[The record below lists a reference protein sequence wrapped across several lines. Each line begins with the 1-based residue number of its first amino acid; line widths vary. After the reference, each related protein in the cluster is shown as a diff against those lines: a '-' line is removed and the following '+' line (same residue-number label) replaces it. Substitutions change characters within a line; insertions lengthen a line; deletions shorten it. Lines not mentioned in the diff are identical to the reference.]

1 MGDEEWGHL
10 QIDAVSLYLLFL
22 AQMTASGL
30 EIVTTL
36 EEVALVQNLVFII
49 EAAYCTPVSINL
61 SLKLWTERSVTY
73 ILICEKRSAIR
84 TEKMYFAH
92 RTTEYGNAATRRIL
106 EAWN

>member
-49 EAAYCTPVSINL
+49 EAAYCTPVSMLLHMRGHTREHIRKISKLVFWLQLLKSQNL
-61 SLKLWTERSVTY
+61 M
-73 ILICEKRSAIR
+73 LITVI
-84 TEKMYFAH
+84 
-92 RTTEYGNAATRRIL
+92 
-106 EAWN
+106 